1 MTPLTVLPGSK
12 EAGTGA
18 PIQSNSSDVW
28 AAITLD
34 GTGLQVSFESSGKN
48 YPVSGCYA
56 DYTCPAGCQHWAGRL
71 CVCPHGRRL
80 RRGCEYNGLFPL

>member
-1 MTPLTVLPGSK
+1 MYALTVSFGSK

-34 GTGLQVSFESSGKN
+34 GTGLQVSFESSGK
-48 YPVSGCYA
+48 
-56 DYTCPAGCQHWAGRL
+56 TI
-71 CVCPHGRRL
+71 
-80 RRGCEYNGLFPL
+80 LFPAAMPTTPPCWLPTLGRTPMCLPSRQAASSRL